1 MSKFSLTAQL
11 NLQAPTNTKQILN
24 KIKSDLKGVS
34 VPIEAKGGAST
45 VKELNK
51 VAKSTQDVQKQTKA
65 AATQF
70 DRLGKSVGRALTHV
84 ARFDIARRIF
94 YGFASAVEQGITD
107 AIQFERE
114 LLKVS
119 QVAQTSMK
127 NLQGLSK
134 TITNL
139 STGLGV
145 TSGSLAKTAL
155 ILKQTGLSIKDV
167 QVAMGAL
174 AKTELAPTFDNIAT
188 TAETAVAAMRQFR
201 LEASQLEGLLGKINV
216 VAGQFAVESRDIGQ
230 AIIRTGGAF
239 KAAGGNVEELIALF
253 TSVRATTRETAETIA
268 TGFRTIFT
276 RLQRPKTIEF
286 LRQFGIE
293 LTDLNGKFVGPY
305 EAVSRLNKA
314 LSGLDSTD
322 LRFSAIVEQLGGFRQ
337 VSKVIPL
344 IQEFGTAQAA
354 LAAQQGGAN
363 SLTNDA
369 TKAQAALAV
378 QLAKVKEE
386 MKALM
391 RDVVASEGF
400 QIMIKGAMG
409 LARALVKVGEAITPL
424 IPLLTTMAT
433 IKLGQMALGGFGSMM
448 GRKQAGGRIS
458 RFSQGGWVPGSG
470 NGDTVPALLEPG
482 EFVLRKSAAQALGPA
497 LNGVNRYA
505 SGGISKMSSG
515 FARGN
520 TIRQNLD
527 PSKKASEAFVEGKHG
542 FTHRSDAQDTIIG
555 SVLTS
560 KYSLNKLA
568 FNKDGSPKYGYKGLL
583 QGYATGNAITQGSIF
598 EQILAK
604 TGTIQQ
610 GVGFGGS
617 HPLDG
622 TYKGGYAEVKRTAV
636 HENIIL
642 DKLLR
647 HEYKENKLSGIGLT
661 GDGDPIRFKTAVTQI
676 TDSTNLGVLKKKL
689 YANKP
694 KKSTRRQNVQ
704 KAATGGGIF
713 GSGLSPVLLTP
724 GEFVVNKSSARA
736 IGYGKLG
743 AMNKYATGGRVGKGG
758 VKRFFGGGMMG
769 AGTMGGIDPMM
780 FMGMETLNKSAE
792 TASGSLQ
799 TMATGAITAYAGF
812 QMAGGAVKSLAD
824 QLGVGG

>member
-1 MSKFSLTAQL
+1 
-11 NLQAPTNTKQILN
+11 
-24 KIKSDLKGVS
+24 
-34 VPIEAKGGAST
+34 
-45 VKELNK
+45 
-51 VAKSTQDVQKQTKA
+51 
-65 AATQF
+65 
-70 DRLGKSVGRALTHV
+70 
-84 ARFDIARRIF
+84 
-94 YGFASAVEQGITD
+94 
-107 AIQFERE
+107 
-114 LLKVS
+114 
-119 QVAQTSMK
+119 
-127 NLQGLSK
+127 
-134 TITNL
+134 
-139 STGLGV
+139 
-145 TSGSLAKTAL
+145 L

-363 SLTNDA
+363 SLTTDA
-369 TKAQAALAV
+369 AKAQAALAV

-433 IKLGQMALGGFGSMM
+433 IKLGQYGSWRSWHD
-448 GRKQAGGRIS
+448 GEEASWRKNI
-458 RFSQGGWVPGSG
+458 
-470 NGDTVPALLEPG
+470 
-482 EFVLRKSAAQALGPA
+482 
-497 LNGVNRYA
+497 
-505 SGGISKMSSG
+505 
-515 FARGN
+515 
-520 TIRQNLD
+520 
-527 PSKKASEAFVEGKHG
+527 
-542 FTHRSDAQDTIIG
+542 
-555 SVLTS
+555 
-560 KYSLNKLA
+560 
-568 FNKDGSPKYGYKGLL
+568 
-583 QGYATGNAITQGSIF
+583 
-598 EQILAK
+598 QI
-604 TGTIQQ
+604 
-610 GVGFGGS
+610 
-617 HPLDG
+617 
-622 TYKGGYAEVKRTAV
+622 
-636 HENIIL
+636 
-642 DKLLR
+642 
-647 HEYKENKLSGIGLT
+647 
-661 GDGDPIRFKTAVTQI
+661 
-676 TDSTNLGVLKKKL
+676 
-689 YANKP
+689 
-694 KKSTRRQNVQ
+694 
-704 KAATGGGIF
+704 
-713 GSGLSPVLLTP
+713 
-724 GEFVVNKSSARA
+724 
-736 IGYGKLG
+736 
-743 AMNKYATGGRVGKGG
+743 
-758 VKRFFGGGMMG
+758 
-769 AGTMGGIDPMM
+769 
-780 FMGMETLNKSAE
+780 
-792 TASGSLQ
+792 
-799 TMATGAITAYAGF
+799 
-812 QMAGGAVKSLAD
+812 
-824 QLGVGG
+824 